1 MIEPSPLLRPET
13 GEDEPVA
20 AHGALRPTKL
30 AHFIGQETLCQNL
43 EIFAKAAQARQDA
56 LDHCLLAGPPGLG
69 KTTLARI
76 IAHELDVGIRSTAAP
91 MLTKT
96 GDLAAILTNL
106 KPRDVL
112 FIDEIHRLGPH
123 MEEILYGAMEDF
135 HLDLIIG
142 EGPAARA
149 VRIPIAP
156 FTLIA
161 ATTRTGLLSTPL
173 RERFGVHLNFT
184 LYPPETLVT
193 ILLQAAGL
201 LQIALSKQAA
211 HEIARRA
218 RGTPRIAH
226 RLLRRVRD
234 IAQHHAPDSEI
245 TAELADNALQQLGVD
260 DRGLDGLDR
269 EYLLCL
275 ADTYGGGPCGIE
287 ALAATLGQKRDIL
300 EDVIEPF
307 LLQQRLIIRQPR
319 GRMLAPQGWKYL
331 DRTPIEQQAQEQESL
346 FDSEHKRR

>member
-1 MIEPSPLLRPET
+1 MRPEAL
-13 GEDEPVA
+13 DEEVLPS
-20 AHGALRPTKL
+20 HGALRPTRL
-30 AHFIGQETLCQNL
+30 EAFIGQDDMCRNL
-43 EIFAKAAQARQDA
+43 KIFTEAAARRGDA

-76 IAHELDVGIRSTAAP
+76 IANELRVSIRTAAAP
-91 MLTKT
+91 MLTKS

-123 MEEILYGAMEDF
+123 IEEILYGAMEDF

-149 VRIPIAP
+149 VRIPISP
-156 FTLIA
+156 FTLVA

-173 RERFGVHLNFT
+173 RERFGVLLNFH
-184 LYPPETLVT
+184 LYTPETLAK
-193 ILLQAAGL
+193 ILLQAANML
-201 LQIALSKQAA
+201 NIALDEDAA
-211 HEIARRA
+211 QEIARRA

-234 IAQHHAPDSEI
+234 IAQHLHPHAPI
-245 TAELADNALQQLGVD
+245 TRASADYALQQLDVD
-260 DRGLDGLDR
+260 ERGLDVLDR

-275 ADTYGGGPCGIE
+275 ADTYGGGPCGID

-307 LLQQRLIIRQPR
+307 LLQQRLIIRHPR
-319 GRMLAPQGWKYL
+319 GRVLAPTGWQHL
-331 DRTPIEQQAQEQESL
+331 DRTPPAQDLQKTL
-346 FDSEHKRR
+346 FADSSTMDDDTSNLV

>member
-1 MIEPSPLLRPET
+1 MQHPAPPCSLLRPESNAS
-13 GEDEPVA
+13 EPVA
-20 AHGALRPTKL
+20 THGALRPTRL
-30 AHFIGQETLCQNL
+30 AQFIGQDALCRNL
-43 EIFAKAAQARQDA
+43 EIFAHASVQRQDA

-76 IAHELDVGIRSTAAP
+76 IAAELGVDIRSTAAP

-112 FIDEIHRLGPH
+112 FIDEVHRLGPH

-142 EGPAARA
+142 EGPAART

-173 RERFGVHLNFT
+173 RERFGVLLNLT
-184 LYPPETLVT
+184 LYDPITLAK
-193 ILLQAAGL
+193 ILLQTAGL
-201 LQIALSKQAA
+201 LHIPLTESAA
-211 HEIARRA
+211 HEISRRA

-234 IAQHHAPDSEI
+234 IAQHHNPDAEI
-245 TAELADNALQQLGVD
+245 NPEIADHALRQLGVD
-260 DRGLDGLDR
+260 GRGLDDLDR

-307 LLQQRLIIRQPR
+307 LLQQRLIMRQPR
-319 GRMLAPQGWKYL
+319 GRMLAPEGWKYL
-331 DRTPIEQQAQEQESL
+331 GQRPPDSRSQEDL
-346 FDSEHKRR
+346 FDAE